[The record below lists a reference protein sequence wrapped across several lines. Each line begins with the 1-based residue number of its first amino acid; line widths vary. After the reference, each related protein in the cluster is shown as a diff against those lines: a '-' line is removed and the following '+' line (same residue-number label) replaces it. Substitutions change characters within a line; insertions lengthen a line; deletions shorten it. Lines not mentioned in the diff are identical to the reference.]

1 MNFSTGSVWLIFST
15 GWGRVNFFHGG
26 GCINFF
32 HGGGLSFST
41 GGVSFS
47 TGGGRS
53 RFKGVIGRSDQ
64 KSVINQWVSVNPLES
79 LGFW

>member
-1 MNFSTGSVWLIFST
+1 MNFSTGGVWL
-15 GWGRVNFFHGG
+15 
-26 GCINFF
+26 NFF

-47 TGGGRS
+47 TGGGRP
-53 RFKGVIGRSDQ
+53 RFKGVTGRSDE
-64 KSVINQWVSVNPLES
+64 KIVINQWVSVNPLES